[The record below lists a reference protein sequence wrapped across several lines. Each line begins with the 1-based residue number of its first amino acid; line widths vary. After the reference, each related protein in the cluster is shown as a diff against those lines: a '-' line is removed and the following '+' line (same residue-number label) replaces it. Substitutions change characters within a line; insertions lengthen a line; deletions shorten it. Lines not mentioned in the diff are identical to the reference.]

1 MPEAGPLQSS
11 IGAFWPT
18 GQATAQEASSSG
30 QAAAQQPIAGE
41 PMETSAAPAE
51 ASAQPMETS
60 EASPAL
66 QVDPTGASEPGIG
79 PVSAAQNTLAAQ
91 THLCSLLQSHA
102 CLQGLACAMLYTEA
116 ISSLSGSGRGHAR
129 PGKIIPAAV

>member
-30 QAAAQQPIAGE
+30 QAAAQQTTE
-41 PMETSAAPAE
+41 SELMETSAAPAE

-66 QVDPTGASEPGIG
+66 QADPAGASEPGVGSISQLERLWL
-79 PVSAAQNTLAAQ
+79 PDSPSCNR
-91 THLCSLLQSHA
+91 
-102 CLQGLACAMLYTEA
+102 A
-116 ISSLSGSGRGHAR
+116 IA
-129 PGKIIPAAV
+129 